1 MRAFWFLILTAVT
14 AQAQEPLWPQVSALL
29 SERCIICHSGGGAPL
44 GLSLDSYDGVMNG
57 SFMGAV
63 VSPGDPAGSEIIRRL
78 RGLSTPQM
86 PLDGPPFLDD
96 AQIALV
102 ENWIAAGA
110 EQDGDS
116 VVTDVVADD
125 GITTYSD
132 VEPIFKQRCI
142 VCHSD
147 NGRYAAPPEGLR
159 LTSLADILAG
169 GERVVLIPGNPQ
181 ASEIWRR
188 VEGLADPR
196 MPFDGPPYLTHGEI
210 ALIRDWIETGATD
223 DDGNPS
229 AIPSGN
235 VRLRGVVTDE
245 NEIDGVPFAV
255 TPNTRVEDRLTTGQ
269 QAEVRA
275 TVNPDGTL
283 TAYRL
288 RAR

>member
-1 MRAFWFLILTAVT
+1 MGAAVT
-14 AQAQEPLWPQVSALL
+14 
-29 SERCIICHSGGGAPL
+29 
-44 GLSLDSYDGVMNG
+44 
-57 SFMGAV
+57 
-63 VSPGDPAGSEIIRRL
+63 PGDPAGSEIIRRL

-86 PLDGPPFLDD
+86 PLDGPPFLEE
-96 AQIALV
+96 AQIALI
-102 ENWIAAGA
+102 ESWIAAGA

-116 VVTDVVADD
+116 VVIEAEEDD
-125 GITTYSD
+125 DITTYSD

-147 NGRYAAPPEGLR
+147 NGRYPTPPEGLR
-159 LTSLADILAG
+159 LTSLENILAG
-169 GERVVLIPGNPQ
+169 GERIVLIPGNPQ

-188 VEGLADPR
+188 IEGLADPR
-196 MPFDGPPYLTHGEI
+196 MPLDGPPYLSVEEI
-210 ALIRDWIETGATD
+210 ALIRDWIENGAMD

-229 AIPSGN
+229 PMPTGN
-235 VRLRGVVTDE
+235 VRLRGLVTGE

-255 TPNTRVEDRLTTGQ
+255 VPDKRVEDRLFTGQ

-275 TVNPDGTL
+275 TINPDGTL